1 MGVFDRLKK
10 QKWQHEDYEIRIEG
24 LKEIDS
30 DLELLSKIAFEDPH
44 WQVRLNAARLIHN
57 KDILANIAINDS
69 FTPIREYCI
78 SQIEDEDVLYK
89 LFLNEKDT
97 SLKET
102 IAEKIYDADILK
114 MMDSMDNDEKVEKI
128 ITTRRQKKVTYI
140 TDKTL

>member
-89 LFLNEKDT
+89 LFFL
-97 SLKET
+97 LT
-102 IAEKIYDADILK
+102 IKFFVL
-114 MMDSMDNDEKVEKI
+114 
-128 ITTRRQKKVTYI
+128 
-140 TDKTL
+140 